1 MNLFFCWGKG
11 RGEGEFEP
19 PTKFSK
25 RERGLAGSQ
34 ALAGGGGGGAG
45 ERGVTFFR
53 GLIVFK

>member
-34 ALAGGGGGGAG
+34 GGGGVGGG
-45 ERGVTFFR
+45 GCGGKGGDIF
-53 GLIVFK
+53 